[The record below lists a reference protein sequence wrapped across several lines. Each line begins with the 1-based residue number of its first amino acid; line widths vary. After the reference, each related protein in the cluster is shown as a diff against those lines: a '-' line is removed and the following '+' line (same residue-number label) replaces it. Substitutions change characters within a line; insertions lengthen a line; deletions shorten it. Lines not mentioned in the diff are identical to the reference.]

1 MGNNNQNNGNSN
13 SQLNGNEIPF
23 IVVLVGAAVVW
34 KYHREMEAWF
44 NDNLIMIALSGAAC
58 LLALGYFIV
67 LRMEKNGKEKFERMR
82 NVSQNGPGNKSQ
94 NSYYDRRKS
103 NDGSDY

>member
-1 MGNNNQNNGNSN
+1 MGNNNPNNGNSN

-44 NDNLIMIALSGAAC
+44 NDNLIMIVLSGAA
-58 LLALGYFIV
+58 LLVALGYFAV
-67 LRMEKNGKEKFERMR
+67 MRMEKNGREKYERMR
-82 NVSQNGPGNKSQ
+82 NVSENGKGTCPV
-94 NSYYDRRKS
+94 DR
-103 NDGSDY
+103 